1 MTNEEMFDYI
11 KNGISGFTAFKEWVI
26 EQGEKSYQNG
36 IKEGYDDGYSQG
48 YDDGVS
54 SEED

>member
-1 MTNEEMFDYI
+1 MTDEEMFNSI
-11 KNGISGFTAFKEWVI
+11 KNGINGFTAFKEWVI
-26 EQGEKSYQNG
+26 EQGDNSN
-36 IKEGYDDGYSQG
+36 KEGYDNGYSDG